1 MTAQQGE
8 PADWTATE
16 LVAAYRRR
24 ELSPVDATQSVLD
37 RIDSADG
44 PINAFCLTDP
54 TEALAAAKAS
64 ESRWRAGAPLSALD
78 GVPTSIKGLLLTR
91 GWPNLR
97 GSKSID
103 PNQEWS
109 IDSPVVARLR
119 EGGAVFVGQTTTPE
133 IGWKGVTDSPRTG
146 ITRNPW
152 DTSKHA
158 GGSSGGASAAVVSGM
173 GPIGIGTDG
182 GGSVRIPG
190 SFCGVVGF
198 KPTYGTVPNYPPS
211 PFGTLA
217 HVGPLTR
224 TVEDTA
230 LTLDVITGP
239 DSRDWSAL
247 ATPNVRFSD
256 ELDTPL
262 TGLRIAYSPDLGF
275 ASVDPEV
282 AELVRNAVDILK
294 SLGAQVEQTDP
305 GFDDPVW
312 AFECL
317 WFSGAAKAT
326 EHFTAEM
333 DPDLVKAT
341 EQGLTYSAQD
351 YLEATA
357 RRMSLGVQMGAF
369 HETYDLLVTPTM
381 PIAAFDA
388 TVQVPQDRAAD
399 AAQQFWPSWT
409 PFTYPFNLT
418 QQPAI
423 SVPCGFTSAGLP
435 VGLQIVGPRH
445 ADVRVLNAAKRYQDA
460 TQWWRSRP
468 TFP

>member
-1 MTAQQGE
+1 MTEQPSE

-16 LVAAYRRR
+16 LVAAYRRH
-24 ELSPVDATQSVLD
+24 ELSPVDATRSVYA
-37 RIDSADG
+37 RIDAADG

-54 TEALAAAKAS
+54 EAAVADAKAS
-64 ESRWRAGAPLSALD
+64 EARWREGAPLSVLD
-78 GVPTSIKGLLLTR
+78 GVPTSIKNLLLTR
-91 GWPNLR
+91 GWSNVR
-97 GSKSID
+97 GSKSVD
-103 PNQEWS
+103 PDQDWS
-109 IDSPVVARLR
+109 VDSPVVARLR
-119 EGGAVFVGQTTTPE
+119 EGGAVLVGKTTTPE
-133 IGWKGVTDSPRTG
+133 IGWKGVTDSPVTG

-152 DTSKHA
+152 DTTKHA
-158 GGSSGGASAAVVSGM
+158 GGSSGGASAAVAAGM

-190 SFCGVVGF
+190 SFCGVVGY
-198 KPTYGTVPNYPPS
+198 KPTYGTIPNYPPS

-217 HVGPLTR
+217 HVGPQTR

-230 LTLDVITGP
+230 LLLDVATGP

-247 ATPNVRFSD
+247 PTPEIRFTDSID
-256 ELDTPL
+256 SSIA
-262 TGLRIAYSPDLGF
+262 GLRVAYSPDLGF
-275 ASVDPEV
+275 VQVDPEV
-282 AELVRNAVDILK
+282 AALVKNAVDVLA
-294 SLGAQVEQTDP
+294 SLGAQVEQVDP
-305 GFDDPVW
+305 GFDDPLW
-312 AFECL
+312 AFEVL

-326 EHFTAEM
+326 ESFTAEM
-333 DPDLVKAT
+333 DPGLVKAT
-341 EQGLTYSAQD
+341 ERGRTYSAQD

-388 TVQVPQDRAAD
+388 TVQVPADRD
-399 AAQQFWPSWT
+399 GEFWTNWT

-423 SVPCGFTSAGLP
+423 TVPCGFTSAGLP

-460 TQWWRSRP
+460 TDWWRRRP
-468 TFP
+468 TIG